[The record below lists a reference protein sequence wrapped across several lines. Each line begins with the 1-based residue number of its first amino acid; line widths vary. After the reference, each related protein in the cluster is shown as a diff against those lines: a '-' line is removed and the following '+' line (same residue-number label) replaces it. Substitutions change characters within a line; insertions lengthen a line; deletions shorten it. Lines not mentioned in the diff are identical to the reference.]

1 MGKPDMAA
9 SLARPQTSPD
19 ELIYGPEAVSAPRPA
34 PAPMVGDQLA
44 SGLAST
50 GAVPKVEQPMEP
62 HGPAPAARAVFT
74 SQLNPDLYRRV
85 RQYEYWAGLDLN
97 ELLSEALE
105 AYLVDKPEA
114 GRELPPK
121 VAAKK
126 LKALLGKS
134 AGK

>member
-1 MGKPDMAA
+1 
-9 SLARPQTSPD
+9 
-19 ELIYGPEAVSAPRPA
+19 
-34 PAPMVGDQLA
+34 
-44 SGLAST
+44 
-50 GAVPKVEQPMEP
+50 MEP
-62 HGPAPAARAVFT
+62 HGPVLAARAVFT

-97 ELLSEALE
+97 ELLAEALE